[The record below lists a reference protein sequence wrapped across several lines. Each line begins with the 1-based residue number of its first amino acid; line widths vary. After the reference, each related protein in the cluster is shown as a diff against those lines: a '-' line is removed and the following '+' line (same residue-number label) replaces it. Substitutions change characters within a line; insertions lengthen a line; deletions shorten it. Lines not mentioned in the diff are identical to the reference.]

1 MTNRVY
7 AKSSFFASV
16 PNIDGKPI
24 VVEVPSKSNPDKNY
38 KVDLTH
44 GRCSCPAWVFQ
55 KGGGR
60 KPCKHLIELGY
71 KEVSEPVEV
80 KEAVIAPATVE
91 IYEGE
96 L

>member
-24 VVEVPSKSNPDKNY
+24 VVEVPSKSNPAKNY

-71 KEVSEPVEV
+71 KEMVEPVEV
-80 KEAVIAPATVE
+80 KEAQVAHASVE
-91 IYEGE
+91 LYEGE